1 MKSSIYYPIPHLA
14 IMYHNSYSID
24 KNYPRGF
31 TCICVVCVSHSVIS
45 DSLRL
50 YGLQPASLLCPW
62 DSSGKNTGVDC
73 HAVLQGIFPTQESN
87 LHLVRLLR

>member
-45 DSLRL
+45 DSLQSHEL
-50 YGLQPASLLCPW
+50 YVAC
-62 DSSGKNTGVDC
+62 
-73 HAVLQGIFPTQESN
+73 
-87 LHLVRLLR
+87 